1 MSMKTLGTIMLA
13 AGGTGGHVFPA
24 QALAAELDR
33 RGQTVDIVTD
43 RRGDNHAERFPGQT
57 IHRIAAATPSGR
69 GILGKIM
76 AAARI
81 AQGTLQARRLIRR
94 VEPAAVVGFGGY
106 PALPTMLAAI
116 TLSVPR
122 MVHEQNAILGRV
134 NRLIAARVDAIATSF
149 PVTQALPEN
158 DHQPQLVTGNP
169 VRDDVR
175 DLAAETYVTPLPDG
189 PFALLIFG
197 GSQGTRSFS
206 RVIPQALLALPKEHR
221 GRLRVVQQCRAEDLD
236 TVGETYAQAGIRSE
250 TATFFDDMP
259 ARLKAAHLVIAR
271 SGAGTVSE
279 LAVAGRPSILVPYPH
294 ATDDHQTRNAEVL
307 SSVGGAW
314 VLADADMTAEILAE
328 HLTRLMAEPNLL
340 ADAATAA
347 QGRGQPNAA
356 GLLAD
361 VVQALAANE
370 LGGMAR
376 REAS

>member
-33 RGQTVDIVTD
+33 RGQAVDIVTD
-43 RRGDNHAERFPGQT
+43 RRGDNHVGRFPGQT

-158 DHQPQLVTGNP
+158 DHQPQPVTGNP

-221 GRLRVVQQCRAEDLD
+221 GRLRVVQQCRTEDLD

-314 VLADADMTAEILAE
+314 VLADADMTDEILAE
-328 HLTRLMAEPNLL
+328 HLTRLMAKPNLL

-376 REAS
+376 RAAS